1 MGREKLTAYDNFMT
15 QLDSI
20 RKHNNKLS
28 FETCGR
34 YYDSTCRFLRYYAN
48 EWHGQKFANIS
59 TKHIYSYV
67 EHLKEHS
74 ENSTIKTDLA
84 GIRHYH
90 RLSVSKNILSGN
102 EKLGIE

>member
-1 MGREKLTAYDNFMT
+1 MGKAKLTAYDNLLA

-20 RKHNNKLS
+20 RKHNNELS
-28 FETCGR
+28 YETRGR
-34 YYDSTCRFLRYYAN
+34 YYDSTCRFLRYYAD
-48 EWHGQKFANIS
+48 EWHGQKFANVFA
-59 TKHIYSYV
+59 KHIYGYA

-102 EKLGIE
+102 KKLGIE